1 MGITVDKLIKEQ
13 GKAEQSAEDK
23 AKQERQELI
32 NTKTVEVAKVILTQG
47 FTVGE
52 IRHILQS
59 VQGVIEMVNI
69 KVSFPET
76 KAE

>member
-1 MGITVDKLIKEQ
+1 MNAEKLI
-13 GKAEQSAEDK
+13 KAEQSAQDK

-32 NTKTVEVAKVILTQG
+32 NSKAVEVAKIILTQG

-52 IRHILQS
+52 IRQILTS
-59 VQGVIEMVNI
+59 VQQVIEMVNI
-69 KVSFPET
+69 TVDFPEV

>member
-1 MGITVDKLIKEQ
+1 MGITSEELIKNQ
-13 GKAEQSAEDK
+13 SNAAQSAEDK

-32 NTKTVEVAKVILTQG
+32 NTRVVEVAKVILTQG

-59 VQGVIEMVNI
+59 VQEVIEMVNI
-69 KVSFPET
+69 KVSFPEA

>member
-1 MGITVDKLIKEQ
+1 MGKAEQLIKEQ
-13 GKAEQSAEDK
+13 GK

-32 NTKTVEVAKVILTQG
+32 NSKTVEVAKIILTQG

-52 IRHILQS
+52 IRQILQS

-69 KVSFPET
+69 KVSFPEA